1 MKIKMQVAN
10 GSAVYTMKG
19 EEDTIEQVIAL
30 LKNPDVISITVTK
43 QTPNEYFK
51 SKRKENGYGTDC

>member
-10 GSAVYTMKG
+10 GSAVYTMKS

-51 SKRKENGYGTDC
+51 SKRKENRYGTDC

>member
-1 MKIKMQVAN
+1 MKIKMQVVN
-10 GSAVYTMKG
+10 GSAVYTMKD
-19 EEDTIEQVIAL
+19 EEDTIKQVIAL

-51 SKRKENGYGTDC
+51 SKRKENRYGTDC

>member
-1 MKIKMQVAN
+1 MRIKMQVAN

-19 EEDTIEQVIAL
+19 EEDTIEQIIAL

-51 SKRKENGYGTDC
+51 SKRKENRYGTDC

>member
-1 MKIKMQVAN
+1 MKIKIQVVN
-10 GSAVYTMKG
+10 GSAVYTMKD

-43 QTPNEYFK
+43 QTSNEYFK
-51 SKRKENGYGTDC
+51 SKRKENRYGTDC

>member
-19 EEDTIEQVIAL
+19 EEDTIEQVVAL
-30 LKNPDVISITVTK
+30 LKNPDVISITITK

-51 SKRKENGYGTDC
+51 SQRRENAHGSDY

>member
-51 SKRKENGYGTDC
+51 SKRKKNRYGTDC

>member
-51 SKRKENGYGTDC
+51 SKRKEHRYRTDC